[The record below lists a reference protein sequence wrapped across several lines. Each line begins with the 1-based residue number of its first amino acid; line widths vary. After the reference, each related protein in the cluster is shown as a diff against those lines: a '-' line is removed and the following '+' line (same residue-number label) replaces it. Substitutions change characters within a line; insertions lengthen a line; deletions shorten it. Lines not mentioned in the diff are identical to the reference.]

1 MELLLN
7 AVWVAIWGTALA
19 LLFQSSGCGFDRKR
33 FLRVGALL
41 CAAVVLFP
49 FISASDDI
57 YSEPFIVEDSRSG
70 KHVTGA
76 KVPGG
81 VVVLLW
87 LASASLLLL
96 FDLRRRQ
103 TVLSVNPTNPFL
115 HASPLLKDLL
125 GRAPPLALY
134 LRATGIWRQSKLQSF
149 PSARPFSHSAQ
160 AGCGLELNAEFTM
173 SAFFRVL
180 AQSQPIDLAILGI
193 EVLLLLVLAYQQFTR
208 IVHKR
213 RLNKQL
219 SKLFYALAEGQ
230 ELQAIAPDTIDENSV
245 NLGKWK
251 RAVRNWMDV
260 TRTILEGCSG
270 NAVISFAHDPVLTLT
285 HAGRMSARSE
295 YESLIARLN
304 NLRCIMEHIDAYF
317 PR

>member
-1 MELLLN
+1 
-7 AVWVAIWGTALA
+7 
-19 LLFQSSGCGFDRKR
+19 
-33 FLRVGALL
+33 
-41 CAAVVLFP
+41 
-49 FISASDDI
+49 
-57 YSEPFIVEDSRSG
+57 
-70 KHVTGA
+70 
-76 KVPGG
+76 
-81 VVVLLW
+81 
-87 LASASLLLL
+87 
-96 FDLRRRQ
+96 
-103 TVLSVNPTNPFL
+103 
-115 HASPLLKDLL
+115 
-125 GRAPPLALY
+125 
-134 LRATGIWRQSKLQSF
+134 
-149 PSARPFSHSAQ
+149 
-160 AGCGLELNAEFTM
+160 M

-230 ELQAIAPDTIDENSV
+230 ELQAIAPDTIDDNSV

-270 NAVISFAHDPVLTLT
+270 NAVISFAHDPVLSLT

-304 NLRCIMEHIDAYF
+304 NLRCIMEHIDAYL